1 MADSF
6 GFTDLQKLKAVQR
19 ELAMRRSVYP
29 KWVAL
34 HRMTQAKADE
44 EIAVMLAIEQDY
56 LVRLNGSH

>member
-34 HRMTQAKADE
+34 KRMRQVDADL
-44 EIAVMLAIEQDY
+44 EIAVMMAILEDY
-56 LVRLNGSH
+56 RVRLNGSH